1 MQKICIFLYHSND
14 TTSEEFFMNRE
25 KGSSVTMWDFNN
37 TCIRGFM
44 MFHFQQK
51 VACLFLFEF
60 AAVIVLA
67 DIAGAIWKKNTVE
80 TLMWEVL
87 AEIHGL
93 D

>member
-1 MQKICIFLYHSND
+1 MIQPLKNFYGQ
-14 TTSEEFFMNRE
+14 RE
-25 KGSSVTMWDFNN
+25 GSSVTTWDFNN

-60 AAVIVLA
+60 AAFIVLA
-67 DIAGAIWKKNTVE
+67 DIVGAIWKKYTVE